1 MLKIL
6 KIIPD
11 TVVDGPG
18 LRTSIYFAGCKL
30 HCKGCHN
37 PESWDFNQGV
47 EYTPES
53 LLEEIKKYKN
63 NKVTLTGGNPVD
75 QEDQESLIKFCK
87 LLKENGY
94 DVWLYSGYYYDK
106 IPNQE
111 ILKYVD
117 YIVDGPF
124 IEELKGNDSFKGS
137 INQRYIKIENGNNII
152 FINCIRIHK
161 DWPCSIN

>member
-37 PESWDFNQGV
+37 PESWDFNQGI

-75 QEDQESLIKFCK
+75 QEDQKSLVKFCK

-94 DVWLYSGYYYDK
+94 DVWLYSGYYYNK

-117 YIVDGPF
+117 CIVDGPF

-152 FINCIRIHK
+152 STNYSWFHK
-161 DWPCSIN
+161 DRFSRFN